1 MFARGCDVKRGIG
14 REGSEERGRIGWKEA
29 GSSGIPYQTRLAV
42 SRRANEGP
50 SLWPRREAAGHG
62 RGRDTSPRAGTAALV
77 AGRVTPRAGE
87 SPPPGIVQPPLPAD
101 AGKPEKSAGSSG
113 RTRGVSRRVRPI
125 CLSKRHS
132 IVGRGRRGF
141 SRSRLLAGFGVRAPL
156 LVAFG
161 ALLRGVALPAPT
173 SAGPRAAPWKRAP
186 FSVIGQPWRLVRG
199 RLRPRLPAAPW
210 SLSPGSPAPGSLS
223 RPLPALH
230 CPECV
235 ALRRV

>member
-1 MFARGCDVKRGIG
+1 MA
-14 REGSEERGRIGWKEA
+14 
-29 GSSGIPYQTRLAV
+29 SSGGRWA
-42 SRRANEGP
+42 RA
-50 SLWPRREAAGHG
+50 W
-62 RGRDTSPRAGTAALV
+62 RDTSPRAGTAALV
-77 AGRVTPRAGE
+77 AGRVTPRARE

-101 AGKPEKSAGSSG
+101 AGKPEKSAGS
-113 RTRGVSRRVRPI
+113 RGVNRRVHPI

-141 SRSRLLAGFGVRAPL
+141 SRSRPLAGFGAQAPL

-161 ALLRGVALPAPT
+161 TLLRGVALPAPT
-173 SAGPRAAPWKRAP
+173 SAGPRAAPWKRAL
-186 FSVIGQPWRLVRG
+186 FSVIGQPWHLVHG
-199 RLRPRLPAAPW
+199 LLRPRLPAAPW